1 MVNPSQTIGSIYAD
15 RLLADPG
22 NAPAS
27 RHARILLDGGSID
40 RIEQDI
46 QPNAE
51 YRIGGPGTLV
61 LPAFCNAHDHGRGLR
76 PIAYGAV
83 DQPLELWL
91 PATYTRPPV
100 DPYLFAAVSMARLVR
115 GGFASAVHCH
125 MSRPP
130 AVLIEEAEAA
140 ARAAGE
146 IGLRIAFVVPLRD
159 RNRLA
164 YADDDTILARLDPEV
179 RENVTRQWLGDLP
192 PISEQLACVT
202 EIAERCEGPQF
213 HVQYGPV
220 GVEFCS
226 DALLERVA
234 EDSARD
240 GRRVHMHLLET
251 RYAREWTDTRFPD
264 GVVRHLDHI
273 GLLSERLTVAHG
285 VWLRPDECELLAERK
300 VTVSINTCSNMRLRS
315 GTAPVEG
322 FLRAGVRLALGM
334 DGLSFDDDED
344 GLREARLTYRMHA
357 GTGMDEILTPRSL
370 FEAAC
375 RNGPHAVTGQDC
387 FGTVAPGKAA
397 DLMVL
402 DRDAMAADLVEDLV
416 EDVDIFFAR
425 ANARHV
431 RAVVAAGRCIF
442 EDGRLTGFDDR
453 EAVAELTAQARR
465 GGAELQALKPWL
477 KRYQA
482 ALKDFY
488 QSGGHRR

>member
-1 MVNPSQTIGSIYAD
+1 MVESIYAD
-15 RLLADPG
+15 RLLSDPG
-22 NAPAS
+22 NAPAV
-27 RHARILLDGGSID
+27 RHARIVLDGGSISRVEQNVERAAGD
-40 RIEQDI
+40 RL
-46 QPNAE
+46 
-51 YRIGGPGTLV
+51 GGPGSLV
-61 LPAFCNAHDHGRGLR
+61 LPALCNAHDHGRGLR
-76 PIAYGAV
+76 PIVYGAV
-83 DQPLELWL
+83 DRPLELWL

-100 DPYLFAAVSMARLVR
+100 DPYLFASVSMARLVR

-125 MSRPP
+125 MSKPP
-130 AVLIEEAEAA
+130 VILIKEAEAA
-140 ARAAGE
+140 AGAAAE

-164 YADDDTILARLDPEV
+164 YAEDETILARLDPDV
-179 RENVTRQWLGDLP
+179 RENVARMWLGDLP
-192 PISEQLACVT
+192 PIAEQLACVA
-202 EIAERCEGPQF
+202 EIAERCEGPEF

-251 RYAREWTDTRFPD
+251 RYAREWVDTRYPD
-264 GVVRHLDHI
+264 GVVRHLDRI
-273 GLLSERLTVAHG
+273 GLLSDRLTVAHG
-285 VWLRPDECELLAERK
+285 VWLRPDECALLAERG

-315 GTAPVEG
+315 GTAPVESL
-322 FLRAGVRLALGM
+322 LRAGVRLALGM

-344 GLREARLTYRMHA
+344 GLREARLTYRLHA
-357 GTGMDEILTPRSL
+357 GTGMDEILTPRLL

-375 RNGPHAVTGQDC
+375 RNGPIAVTGRDA

-397 DLMVL
+397 DLVVL
-402 DRDAMAADLVEDLV
+402 DHDAMTGDLVEDLV
-416 EDVDIFFAR
+416 DDVDVFLAR

-442 EDGRLTGFDDR
+442 ADGRLSGFDDR

-465 GGAELQALKPWL
+465 GGAELKALKPWL
-477 KRYQA
+477 ERYQA
-482 ALKDFY
+482 ALEDFY
-488 QSGGHRR
+488 RSGGHRR